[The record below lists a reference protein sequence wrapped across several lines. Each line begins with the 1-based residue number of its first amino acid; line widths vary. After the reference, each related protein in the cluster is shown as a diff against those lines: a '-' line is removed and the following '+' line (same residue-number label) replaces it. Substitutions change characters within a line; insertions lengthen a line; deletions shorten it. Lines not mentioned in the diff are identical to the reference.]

1 MDYYEIEGG
10 YPLFGSI
17 KISGA
22 KNSALAIIPA
32 TILAPG
38 KYTIQNVP
46 NLKDVETMLL
56 LMKSLGAEYLYD
68 KEEKKLKIDT
78 TNIKSYK
85 APYELVSKMRA
96 SIYVL
101 GPLIARFGEAKV
113 SLPGGCAIGP
123 RPVNLHIDGIKSLS
137 AEVVLEEGYIKAR
150 AKKLRGS
157 RIVFPISSVG
167 ATANIMM
174 ASVFAEGKTII
185 ENAAMEPE
193 IVDLANFLVK
203 MGAKIY
209 GAGSETIEIE
219 GVSSLTPTDYTI
231 IPDRIEAGTFIFMGL
246 FTGGRVRVENCIPK
260 HNEKLIEIL
269 KEIGIKVDVGE
280 NYIEVER
287 GEKVLGF
294 AVKTEKY
301 PGFPTDLQAPCM
313 AFMTTI
319 PGVSVI
325 VENIFENRY
334 NHIGELLRMGANI
347 EVINKVAIIK
357 GVNRLIGAPVM
368 MTDLRAGAGLVIAA
382 LGANGKSQ
390 IYRIYHTDRGY
401 EDFEEKIRK
410 LGGKIFRRK
419 G

>member
-10 YPLFGSI
+10 RPLYGDVA
-17 KISGA
+17 ISGA

-38 KYTIQNVP
+38 KYLIKNVP
-46 NLKDVETMLL
+46 SLKDVNTMLL
-56 LMKSLGAEYLYD
+56 LMESLGANYEYD
-68 KEEKKLKIDT
+68 NEKKELLINTEK
-78 TNIKSYK
+78 IKSYK

-101 GPLIARFGEAKV
+101 GPLIARFGTAKV

-123 RPVNLHIDGIKSLS
+123 RPVNLHIEGIKSLS
-137 AEVVLEEGYIKAR
+137 ANVILEEGYINAKA
-150 AKKLRGS
+150 KHLKGN

-167 ATANIMM
+167 ATANIIM
-174 ASVFAEGKTII
+174 ASVLADGNTII

-193 IVDLANFLVK
+193 IVDLSNFLNK

-209 GAGSETIEIE
+209 GAGSETIEIK
-219 GVSSLTPTDYTI
+219 GVSSLKAVNYTI
-231 IPDRIEAGTFIFMGL
+231 IPDRIEAGTFMFMGL
-246 FTGGRVRVENCIPK
+246 FTNGKIKIKNCLPK
-260 HNEKLIEIL
+260 HNEKLINMLREVGASISI
-269 KEIGIKVDVGE
+269 KE
-280 NYIEVER
+280 NHIEVER
-287 GEKVLGF
+287 GKYMLGF
-294 AVKTEKY
+294 SAKTEKY

-347 EVINKVAIIK
+347 EVINKVAIVK
-357 GVNRLIGAPVM
+357 GVKKLIGAPVM

-401 EDFEEKIRK
+401 ENLEQKIRK
-410 LGGKIFRRK
+410 LGGKIYRRRK
-419 G
+419 

>member
-85 APYELVSKMRA
+85 AHYELVSKMRA

-174 ASVFAEGKTII
+174 ASVFAEGKTI
-185 ENAAMEPE
+185 
-193 IVDLANFLVK
+193 
-203 MGAKIY
+203 
-209 GAGSETIEIE
+209 
-219 GVSSLTPTDYTI
+219 
-231 IPDRIEAGTFIFMGL
+231 
-246 FTGGRVRVENCIPK
+246 
-260 HNEKLIEIL
+260 
-269 KEIGIKVDVGE
+269 
-280 NYIEVER
+280 
-287 GEKVLGF
+287 
-294 AVKTEKY
+294 
-301 PGFPTDLQAPCM
+301 
-313 AFMTTI
+313 
-319 PGVSVI
+319 
-325 VENIFENRY
+325 
-334 NHIGELLRMGANI
+334 
-347 EVINKVAIIK
+347 
-357 GVNRLIGAPVM
+357 
-368 MTDLRAGAGLVIAA
+368 
-382 LGANGKSQ
+382 
-390 IYRIYHTDRGY
+390 
-401 EDFEEKIRK
+401 
-410 LGGKIFRRK
+410 
-419 G
+419 